1 MSSCIIASVAS
12 SDQKSVLKTNN
23 GTVNSQKATNIDR
36 DIYRIRQD
44 EDRHTGIQEK
54 TQLDV

>member
-23 GTVNSQKATNIDR
+23 GTINSQISHKYR
-36 DIYRIRQD
+36 PYRIRQD